1 MLHDLKTRSLKGL
14 VWATGES
21 VGVALISLVSFVIL
35 ARLLSPEDFGIMALA
50 TVFITFSLLLTAHSF
65 ADAVVQ
71 RPALE
76 ADHLDTAFWSTLA
89 IALALMAA
97 CLAGADMAAAALDA
111 PPLADVLRWLSPVL
125 PLGALSSVQIALFR
139 REMRFDAVA
148 RRSLLGR
155 GLGAAVG
162 IGMAFAGYGYWA
174 LVGQQLVGQV
184 ATTAAFA
191 VGPWRP
197 RLRFSGRRFREMWAF
212 GAQVSLCQVLGG
224 AGEQTLILLV
234 GTVFGTTALGYFTLA
249 WRAVQL
255 IRSLISSAVYQVGL
269 SAFSKL
275 QHDRAAMADAFVN
288 ATRLAC
294 LVGFPVAVGIVMIDR
309 PLVLAAFDDKWQT
322 SIPLLAVLAL
332 ELIPAFYGMFL
343 AALYRAT
350 DHAGWGLATTVI
362 FVAVGLGGAL
372 AAAPFGLYAVTSVW
386 VARTSLLVPLQHAF
400 LAVRL
405 LAVPADRLL
414 APLAAPAG
422 ASVAMAGGLVLLR
435 LALPADL
442 ASAAELALLVPVGA
456 LIYVGAIRLLSPPLM
471 GLALRTAGLVMTP
484 ARR

>member
-1 MLHDLKTRSLKGL
+1 MFVIKGDAGIGHGRGMLHDLKTRSLKGL

-35 ARLLSPEDFGIMALA
+35 ARLLSPEDFGIVALA
-50 TVFITFSLLLTAHSF
+50 SVFITFSLLLTGHSF

-76 ADHLDTAFWSTLA
+76 ADHLDTAFWSTLV
-89 IALALMAA
+89 IALVLMAA
-97 CLAGADMAAAALDA
+97 CLAGADRAAAALHA
-111 PPLADVLRWLSPVL
+111 PALADVLRWLSPVL
-125 PLGALSSVQIALFR
+125 PLGALSSVQIALLR
-139 REMRFDAVA
+139 RDMRFDVVA
-148 RRSLLGR
+148 RRSVLGR

-162 IGMAFAGYGYWA
+162 IGMALAGYGYWA

-184 ATTAAFA
+184 AMTAAFA
-191 VGPWRP
+191 AGSWRP

-224 AGEQTLILLV
+224 AGEQTLNLLV
-234 GTVFGTTALGYFTLA
+234 GTIFGTTALGYFTLA
-249 WRAVQL
+249 WRSVQL

-294 LVGFPVAVGIVMIDR
+294 LVGFPVAVGIVLIDR
-309 PLVLAAFDDKWQT
+309 PLVLAAFDSQWQA

-343 AALYRAT
+343 PRFT
-350 DHAGWGLATTVI
+350 GRRTT
-362 FVAVGLGGAL
+362 
-372 AAAPFGLYAVTSVW
+372 
-386 VARTSLLVPLQHAF
+386 
-400 LAVRL
+400 
-405 LAVPADRLL
+405 
-414 APLAAPAG
+414 PAG
-422 ASVAMAGGLVLLR
+422 GW
-435 LALPADL
+435 
-442 ASAAELALLVPVGA
+442 
-456 LIYVGAIRLLSPPLM
+456 PP
-471 GLALRTAGLVMTP
+471 R
-484 ARR
+484 